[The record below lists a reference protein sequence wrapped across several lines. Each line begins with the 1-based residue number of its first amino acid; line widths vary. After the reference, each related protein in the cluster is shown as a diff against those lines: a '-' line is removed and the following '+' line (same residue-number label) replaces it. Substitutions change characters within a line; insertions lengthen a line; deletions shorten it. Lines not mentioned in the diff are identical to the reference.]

1 MKKNYILVLTLLA
14 MVILHACKPSAT
26 QQITSAVFGNL
37 PDGREVKLYTLT
49 NSKGFTAKVT
59 DYGAKLVSV
68 VVPDKNGKL
77 ADVVL
82 GYDSLSQYLHGDAYF
97 GATVGR
103 YANRIANGKFTLY
116 NKTYE
121 LALNNGVNHL
131 HGGPG
136 GFHSVLWKSEII
148 EKNGQQALRLSYLS
162 PDGEEGYPGNLEVEV
177 IYSWSNTNELRI
189 DYAATTD
196 KDTYVNLTNHALFNL
211 QGAGEGDI
219 LGHELMIKALKYTP
233 VDSTL
238 IPTGSIDS
246 VSGTAFD
253 FNTAVAIGKRIND
266 PDGQLLIGKGYD
278 HNWVLNND
286 TITDAAASL
295 FDPVSGRFMLIFTS
309 EPGIQFY
316 SGNFLDGSQ
325 TGHDKKPYKHRYGLA
340 LETQHF
346 PDSPNHPN
354 FPSALLKKGEK
365 YAQTTIYKFSTK

>member
-325 TGHDKKPYKHRYGLA
+325 KGHDKKPYKHRFGLA

-354 FPSALLKKGEK
+354 FPSTLLKKGEK